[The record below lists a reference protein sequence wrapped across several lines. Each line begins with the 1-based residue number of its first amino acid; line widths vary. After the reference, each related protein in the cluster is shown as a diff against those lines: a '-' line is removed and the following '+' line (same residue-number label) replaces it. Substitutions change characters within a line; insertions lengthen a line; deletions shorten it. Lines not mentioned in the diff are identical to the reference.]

1 MNYTLI
7 TTEEGFPMLIV
18 NNNLMF
24 AWNPND
30 LENYGVFVEKL
41 EQKGIEEFVRL
52 MILDHNTAFLLFCQ
66 P

>member
-1 MNYTLI
+1 MKYTLK

-52 MILDHNTAFLLFCQ
+52 MILDHNKAFLLFCET
-66 P
+66 